1 MRNMTVALCQSVATQ
16 AQLLKNETIIWE
28 YERGLL
34 YRDGRFDRLLEPGRY
49 RFWRWEKI
57 AVTRVSMRQTSEVI
71 TGQEILTA
79 DKIEVRISLIAQYQV
94 SDPILAVNAVESYS
108 DQLYQDLQLALRAAV
123 TGRTIEELLEA
134 REEISASLLEQVAPQ
149 TAAYGVTLRRV
160 GMRDIVLPGTV
171 RTVFLKEVEADRTG
185 RAELIRARHELATAR
200 ARANTARVL
209 TENPHILRMQ
219 ELDALINLAGKHGNV
234 VLLPEL
240 ANLFVPRSNGT
251 SGTNSD
257 TE

>member
-1 MRNMTVALCQSVATQ
+1 
-16 AQLLKNETIIWE
+16 
-28 YERGLL
+28 
-34 YRDGRFDRLLEPGRY
+34 
-49 RFWRWEKI
+49 
-57 AVTRVSMRQTSEVI
+57 
-71 TGQEILTA
+71 
-79 DKIEVRISLIAQYQV
+79 
-94 SDPILAVNAVESYS
+94 
-108 DQLYQDLQLALRAAV
+108 
-123 TGRTIEELLEA
+123 
-134 REEISASLLEQVAPQ
+134 
-149 TAAYGVTLRRV
+149 
-160 GMRDIVLPGTV
+160 VLPGTV

-251 SGTNSD
+251 SGAHAD

>member
-1 MRNMTVALCQSVATQ
+1 MRNVTAALYHSVATY
-16 AQLLKNETIIWE
+16 AHLKNETIIWE

-34 YRDGRFDRLLEPGRY
+34 YRDGRFERLLEPGRY
-49 RFWRWEKI
+49 HFWRWEKVN
-57 AVTRVSMRQTSEVI
+57 VTRVNIRQTSEVI

-94 SDPILAVNAVESYS
+94 SDPVLAVNAVESYS
-108 DQLYQDLQLALRAAV
+108 DQLYQDLQLALRAAI
-123 TGRTIEELLEA
+123 TGRTVDEVLAA
-134 REEISASLLEQVAPQ
+134 REEISASLLEQVTPQ
-149 TAAYGVTLRRV
+149 VTAYGVTLKRV

-171 RTVFLKEVEADRTG
+171 RAIFLKEVEADRTG
-185 RAELIRARHELATAR
+185 RADLIRARHELATAR

-240 ANLFVPRSNGT
+240 ANLFVPRLNGT
-251 SGTNSD
+251 SESPAS